1 MATAAVIS
9 LLFIT
14 VLAPALAQVVVQTH
28 LGEVHGQTVAT
39 HYGINVNTW
48 HGIPFAASTAG
59 PLRWTVSAH
68 YDVIDMNKKAYT
80 HTGHLRVFCSVL
92 IQVNKI
98 LNHPHLQSL

>member
-1 MATAAVIS
+1 MATATIIS
-9 LLFIT
+9 VFFVT

-59 PLRWTVSAH
+59 PNRWTVS
-68 YDVIDMNKKAYT
+68 D
-80 HTGHLRVFCSVL
+80 
-92 IQVNKI
+92 
-98 LNHPHLQSL
+98 